1 MKYIL
6 ILLTLSL
13 VLLSN
18 VYIIKVAGQTLIG
31 QSLAGDVEWID
42 PQENVLSLA
51 EHFTRGN
58 FIIEATDFYN
68 SDNDSTVLITVY
80 DSRYRINGEGGTIS
94 RVIARPNDSWNVSDK
109 TNTTYINVFIKDL
122 KATKGNIGAYE
133 GLNIVLDERVKIQ
146 TRFAGQPTPK
156 LSIFPQGIETNNRT
170 IINRIF
176 TPGSEISIN
185 FSIKNDGKA
194 TFRNMQFIIN
204 RDKNNEK
211 NLPFLFPE
219 ENIIRQLPDLKANDT
234 TVINIR
240 FKAPSVNRRINFN
253 ISGLVVGNDSF
264 GRTYNASDYIFII
277 VRPFYEK
284 LIEVQEYVPD
294 KIYMG
299 DFAYVSLYV
308 QNNGFS
314 SMTNINLSE
323 DIPPGFEKLNDF
335 NSTFALKPFERK
347 TFLYRLKPI
356 KPGIYTFPAKSS
368 IVEWEG
374 GLEYNNKSNRLIVN
388 GPYIELKKSGFVE
401 GDNIRI
407 NIYAK
412 NSGDMTAIAR
422 VRDIVHKDGKE
433 VPILKSLVVR
443 PNSVASFSYTIS
455 RTNMTNI
462 TSGGKVTFPHA
473 DAIVLDQYLYT
484 NERYTQKAISN
495 DLILNVSEK
504 S

>member
-1 MKYIL
+1 MRYIL
-6 ILLTLSL
+6 ILLALVV

-18 VYIIKVAGQTLIG
+18 VSIIKAQTLIG

-42 PQENVLSLA
+42 PQENVLGLA

-58 FIIEATDFYN
+58 FIIDATDFYN
-68 SDNDSTVLITVY
+68 IDNDSTVLITVY
-80 DSRYRINGEGGTIS
+80 DSRYGINGENGIIS
-94 RVIARPNDSWNVSDK
+94 KVIARPGDSWNVSDK
-109 TNTTYINVFIKDL
+109 TNTTYMNIFIKDL
-122 KATKGNIGAYE
+122 KANKGNIGAYE
-133 GLNIVLDERVKIQ
+133 GLNIVLDERVKIR
-146 TRFAGQPTPK
+146 TTFAGQPIPM
-156 LSIFPQGIETNNRT
+156 LSIFPQGIEINNRT
-170 IINRIF
+170 IINRVF
-176 TPGSEISIN
+176 TPGSEVSIN
-185 FSIKNDGKA
+185 FSIKNEGKA
-194 TFRNMQFIIN
+194 TLRNMHFVIN

-219 ENIIRQLPDLKANDT
+219 ENINRELPDLKANET
-234 TVINIR
+234 NIINIR
-240 FKAPSVNRRINFN
+240 FKTPSVNRRINFN
-253 ISGLVVGNDSF
+253 ISGIVIGKDSF
-264 GRTYNASDYIFII
+264 GRAYNASDYTFII

-284 LIEVQEYVPD
+284 LIEVQEYVPE

-299 DFAYVSLYV
+299 DFAYVSLYI

-314 SMTNINLSE
+314 NITNVNLSE
-323 DIPPGFEKLNDF
+323 DIPSGFERLNDF

-368 IVEWEG
+368 IIEWEG
-374 GLEYNNKSNRLIVN
+374 GLEYNNKSNVLIVN
-388 GPYIELKKSGFVE
+388 GPYIELKKSGSVE
-401 GDNIRI
+401 GDNIKI

-422 VRDIVHKDGKE
+422 VRDLMPNNGTIV
-433 VPILKSLVVR
+433 KSLVVR

-455 RTNMTNI
+455 RVNVTNI
-462 TSGGKVTFPHA
+462 NGKVTFPHA

-495 DLILNVSEK
+495 DLILNVSK
-504 S
+504 YT